1 MALSRFY
8 WMVIAALPLLVAGCD
23 YLFGQET
30 TRIPGERI
38 AVLRLDRQVE
48 PDKRVSDLQVRLPH
62 PVDIAEWPQAG
73 GNGAH
78 VLQHVALPASLR
90 EVWRTSI
97 GEGAE
102 STMRLL
108 VSPIVVN
115 GRIYVMDV
123 ESQVSAINAANG
135 NVIWEFDPKVPDD
148 DDEAFGGGI
157 AFGNGA
163 LFISTGFAEVISVD
177 AETGKQRWRKRLSGP
192 MRAAPTVA
200 DGRVF
205 VVTIDNQLFV
215 LDADTGEQLWRHAGF
230 SEIAGLLGAASPA
243 VGAGAV
249 IVPYSSGEIFALRVE
264 NGRPLWSDNLSSS
277 QRLDA
282 LSTLADI
289 RGMPVIDRG
298 VVYAV
303 SHSGRMA
310 AIDLRTG
317 ARAWEKSIGGV
328 EMPWVAGE
336 FIFMLTNESQLVCL
350 TRRGGRVRWVRDLPQ
365 FEDENDRDD
374 PIKWSGP
381 VLAGDRLVITGSHGE
396 AWSVSPYTGEV
407 LGRLDLSDNVS
418 LPPVVADGTIYFLT
432 EDGDLIAMR

>member
-1 MALSRFY
+1 MRLWQGFR
-8 WMVIAALPLLVAGCD
+8 IAVLGISSATAGCG
-23 YLFGQET
+23 LFSSGDEF
-30 TRIPGERI
+30 RIPGERI
-38 AVLRLDRQVE
+38 SVLRLERTLE
-48 PDKRVSDLQVRLPH
+48 PDRRVADLQVRLPR
-62 PVDIAEWPQAG
+62 PVAKPSWPQAG
-73 GNGAH
+73 GSGSH
-78 VLQHVALPASLR
+78 VQHHIELPANLS
-90 EVWRTSI
+90 EAWRTNI
-97 GEGAE
+97 GEGSE

-108 VSPIVVN
+108 APPIVAEGKVF
-115 GRIYVMDV
+115 VMDV

-135 NVIWEFDPKVPDD
+135 EVIWEYDPKVPDD

-157 AFGNGA
+157 AYANGI
-163 LFISTGFAEVISVD
+163 LFVSTGFADVVSLD

-192 MRAAPTVA
+192 MRAAPSVA

-205 VVTIDNQLFV
+205 VLTIDNQLFA
-215 LDADTGEQLWRHAGF
+215 LNGDTGEQLWSHAGF

-243 VGAGAV
+243 ISAGTV

-264 NGRPLWSDNLSSS
+264 NGRPVWSDNLSSS

-289 RGMPVIDRG
+289 RGLPVVDRG
-298 VVYAV
+298 LVYAI

-317 ARAWEKSIGGV
+317 TRAWEKSIGGV
-328 EMPWVAGE
+328 EMPWIAGE
-336 FIFMLTNESQLVCL
+336 FIYLLTNESQLVCL

-365 FEDENDRDD
+365 FEEPDDSDD

-381 VLAGDRLVITGSHGE
+381 ALAGDRLVITGSHGE
-396 AWSVSPYTGEV
+396 AWSVSPYTGKV
-407 LGRLDLSDNVS
+407 LGRLDLSEEVF
-418 LPPVVADGTIYFLT
+418 LPPVVADGTLYFLT

>member
-1 MALSRFY
+1 MTRPLPFRIFCT
-8 WMVIAALPLLVAGCD
+8 ALPLLLAGCGI
-23 YLFGQET
+23 FFEEEQA
-30 TRIPGERI
+30 RIPGERI
-38 AVLRLDRQVE
+38 SVLRLERQLE
-48 PDKRVSDLQVRLPH
+48 PDKRVSDLQVRLPR
-62 PVDIAEWPQAG
+62 PESVPSWPQAG
-73 GNGAH
+73 GNSAH
-78 VLQHVALPASLR
+78 AQHHIALPASIR
-90 EVWRTSI
+90 EVWRTDI
-97 GEGAE
+97 GEGSE

-108 VSPIVVN
+108 ATPVIAN

-123 ESQVSAINAANG
+123 ESRISAVNAANG
-135 NVIWEFDPKVPDD
+135 EIIWEFDSKVPDD

-157 AFGNGA
+157 AYEKGA
-163 LFISTGFAEVISVD
+163 LYISTGFADVIAVD
-177 AETGKQRWRKRLSGP
+177 ADTGKERWRKRLSGP
-192 MRAAPTVA
+192 MRAAPAVL

-205 VVTIDNQLFV
+205 LVTIDNQLFV
-215 LDADTGEQLWRHAGF
+215 LNAKTGDRLWSHAGF

-243 VGAGAV
+243 VGTGTV
-249 IVPYSSGEIFALRVE
+249 IVPYSSGEVFALRVE

-289 RGMPVIDRG
+289 RGMPVVDRG
-298 VVYAV
+298 IVYAI

-317 ARAWEKSIGGV
+317 TRAWEKSIGGV

-336 FIFMLTNESQLVCL
+336 FIYLLTNENQLVCL

-365 FEDENDRDD
+365 FEEPDDKDD

-396 AWSVSPYTGEV
+396 AWSISPYTGKV
-407 LGRLDLSDNVS
+407 LGRLDLSGEVF